1 MPSTRISLPHS
12 QSARGIIEQRGR
24 AVFSPTDLVGEM
36 EPDTFVQ
43 GVKLHARLYCTMREQ
58 GPGSAHTPPVSS
70 LLSQDTTCSAS
81 DHVLC
86 RVVTTCGSAPTAASS
101 RSCAPP
107 APRSLSASTG
117 PNATSS
123 LPRCGAEAWRY
134 GPFWGQVHRRPRGS
148 LGRFGGGESTEGRPC
163 AAGPCKTACP
173 RVMSPRGCSDSL
185 GGQGRRSPTG
195 TQVALVSFAA
205 PRPQGPG
212 EWSLQA
218 HGSA

>member
-86 RVVTTCGSAPTAASS
+86 RAVRDMSGRHWESPGKGPVN
-101 RSCAPP
+101 SCWSQE
-107 APRSLSASTG
+107 REKL
-117 PNATSS
+117 
-123 LPRCGAEAWRY
+123 Y
-134 GPFWGQVHRRPRGS
+134 WG
-148 LGRFGGGESTEGRPC
+148 
-163 AAGPCKTACP
+163 
-173 RVMSPRGCSDSL
+173 
-185 GGQGRRSPTG
+185 
-195 TQVALVSFAA
+195 
-205 PRPQGPG
+205 
-212 EWSLQA
+212 
-218 HGSA
+218 